1 MKRLLIIMLVLC
13 FIFPSMCLL
22 LIKSAREFIPLIW
35 SFMPCVVSIIGIYL
49 IIKSV
54 SKEVSR

>member
-13 FIFPSMCLL
+13 FIFPSMGVL
-22 LIKSAREFIPLIW
+22 LIKRAWEFIPLIW

-54 SKEVSR
+54 SK